1 MNMLSIILITITTWF
16 STPATSLLTIEVTN
30 LRSSQGVVRLAI
42 FSDERGF
49 PDEAKLATQLLE
61 AKINNKKASV
71 IVENLK
77 PGTYAIALLHDE
89 NGNGKMDTNLVGLPK
104 EGYGASRDAKGF
116 MGPPKFEDASFELKE
131 GSTKLSI
138 KMQYF

>member
-1 MNMLSIILITITTWF
+1 
-16 STPATSLLTIEVTN
+16 
-30 LRSSQGVVRLAI
+30 
-42 FSDERGF
+42 
-49 PDEAKLATQLLE
+49 
-61 AKINNKKASV
+61 
-71 IVENLK
+71 
-77 PGTYAIALLHDE
+77 
-89 NGNGKMDTNLVGLPK
+89 LVGLPK